1 MSLKYQTNRFSVVVM
16 IITAMATTNV
26 QATTPTSD
34 FQTWIPV
41 NVNVKLTDQ
50 LRGFLEFQ
58 QRIGN
63 DNTHKENKQ

>member
-1 MSLKYQTNRFSVVVM
+1 MSLKYQSNRFSVVVM

-41 NVNVKLTDQ
+41 NINVKLTDK

-63 DNTHKENKQ
+63 DNTHGENKQ

>member
-16 IITAMATTNV
+16 IITAMATANV

-34 FQTWIPV
+34 FQTWISV
-41 NVNVKLTDQ
+41 NINVKLTYQ
-50 LRGFLEFQ
+50 LRGFLELQ

-63 DNTHKENKQ
+63 DNTHRENKQ